1 MVKSVLHDELR
12 FNLPANYC
20 ICVKGFLDDSWSDR
34 LSGFR
39 ISNQVSDRESPVVAL
54 TGLIFLLMSFWPTM
68 LFIKKSSKKCCSW
81 RPVLRRADFP
91 ASEGPFHR
99 RIS

>member
-54 TGLIFLLMSFWPTM
+54 TGRIQDQTELIGVLNGLYEMHLPLLSVE
-68 LFIKKSSKKCCSW
+68 LLDDDEQNDK
-81 RPVLRRADFP
+81 
-91 ASEGPFHR
+91 
-99 RIS
+99 